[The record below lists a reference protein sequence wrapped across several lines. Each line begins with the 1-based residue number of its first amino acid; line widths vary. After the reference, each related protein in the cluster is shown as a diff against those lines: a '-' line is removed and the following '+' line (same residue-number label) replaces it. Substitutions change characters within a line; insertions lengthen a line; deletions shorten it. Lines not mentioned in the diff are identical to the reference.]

1 MLPELLG
8 ELIKQGLRRGRCDR
22 EVVQALHPHRSG
34 CGLAGGKR
42 VEMDCADGY
51 TTLTVLKNHWVL
63 YFDSESVSHSVLS
76 NSLRPQGLCPP
87 GPSVHGILQVRI
99 LQWAAISS
107 SRGIFLTQ
115 GLNLGLLHWQADS
128 LPSEPPGKP
137 LNTLNRRII

>member
-42 VEMDCADGY
+42 VEIDCADGY

-76 NSLRPQGLCPP
+76 NSLRPRDYVHQAPLSMEFCRQEYCSGLPFPPP
-87 GPSVHGILQVRI
+87 GE
-99 LQWAAISS
+99 SS
-107 SRGIFLTQ
+107 
-115 GLNLGLLHWQADS
+115 
-128 LPSEPPGKP
+128 
-137 LNTLNRRII
+137 